1 MIPRNDLGISR
12 TVDNISEF
20 GIKKIVDGVPTLLH
34 MITLEEGKS
43 YVNPAAFG
51 N

>member
-1 MIPRNDLGISR
+1 
-12 TVDNISEF
+12 VDNISEF

-43 YVNPAAFG
+43 YVDPAVFG